1 VNERDTHFRS
11 PLFDELA
18 QLLILYER
26 VRIEAFAATTS
37 AEKVKAVGAP
47 GGSCGTQHSFRR
59 CMAAQS
65 EFADALQKLSQ
76 TDEYR
81 MAERKFYADLEMRNL
96 FAMVS
101 KASRHFQA
109 HYVPAHHAKAPSA
122 GSVAVPQFA
131 ATPAE
136 ETLAIIR
143 DGFTH
148 ATQAMHALVAAFICD
163 RF

>member
-1 VNERDTHFRS
+1 MSDRSIYFRS
-11 PLFDELA
+11 PLFNELA

-26 VRIEAFAATTS
+26 VRIEAYTATKS
-37 AEKVKAVGAP
+37 KEEVKAVGAP
-47 GGSCGTQHSFRR
+47 GGFYGTEDSFHR

-65 EFADALQKLSQ
+65 EFADALNKLSQ

-81 MAERKFYADLEMRNL
+81 LAEEKFSADFKMKNL
-96 FAMVS
+96 FAMVA

-109 HYVPAHHAKAPSA
+109 HHALAHYAQVGEAGPAAATD
-122 GSVAVPQFA
+122 VAVASA
-131 ATPAE
+131 A
-136 ETLAIIR
+136 ETMSIIR
-143 DGFTH
+143 DGFTQ

>member
-1 VNERDTHFRS
+1 VNDRGNHFRS

-37 AEKVKAVGAP
+37 AEEVKAVGAP
-47 GGSCGTQHSFRR
+47 GGSCGTQDPFRR

-76 TDEYR
+76 KDEYKI
-81 MAERKFYADLEMRNL
+81 AERKFDADLEMRNL

-109 HYVPAHHAKAPSA
+109 RHALAQYVEACAA
-122 GSVAVPQFA
+122 GRVAASEFA

-136 ETLAIIR
+136 ETLCIVR